1 MQKRHAFTRSFDS
14 AIEQLL
20 MAATQLDE
28 TSAQR
33 TLWKLSRSLRSFEY
47 DQLERSDRER
57 DFSQIRDLRESKRQ
71 RKKRRKHAREGLSS
85 R

>member
-1 MQKRHAFTRSFDS
+1 MQKRYAFMRSFDS

-20 MAATQLDE
+20 RAATHLDE

-33 TLWKLSRSLRSFEY
+33 TLWQLARSLRSFEY

-57 DFSQIRDLRESKRQ
+57 DFSRIRDLGESKRQ
-71 RKKRRKHAREGLSS
+71 RRKRRKRAREGSTF